1 MRLSTAPKRSRA
13 PGLTSLI
20 DVIFLLLMF
29 FMLASTFS
37 IYQRL
42 DVTSGAEGAGQMERS
57 PILLQVFAEG
67 QLSLNGERVDI
78 GALISSLEDDGIE
91 KARPVALIPAR
102 DSTVQ
107 DVVNALEQLKAAG
120 WSATIVAN

>member
-1 MRLSTAPKRSRA
+1 MRLSEAPKRSRA

-37 IYQRL
+37 IYQKL
-42 DVTSGAEGAGQMERS
+42 DVTSGTEGAGQMEQS

-67 QLSLNGERVDI
+67 QLSVNGDRVKVE
-78 GALISSLEDDGIE
+78 ALIVALDNAGIE
-91 KARPVALIPAR
+91 KVRPVAIIPAK

-107 DVVNALEQLKAAG
+107 DVVSALEMLKTAG
-120 WSATIVAN
+120 WSATIVGN

>member
-1 MRLSTAPKRSRA
+1 MRLSEAPKRSRA

-37 IYQRL
+37 IYQKL
-42 DVTSGAEGAGQMERS
+42 DVTPGARGAGQMEQS
-57 PILLQVFAEG
+57 PVLLQVFADG
-67 QLSLNGERVDI
+67 QLSVNGQRVKVE
-78 GALISSLEDDGIE
+78 ALIATLDEAGIG
-91 KARPVALIPAR
+91 KKRTVAVIPAR

-107 DVVNALEQLKAAG
+107 DVVNALEMLKTAG
-120 WSATIVAN
+120 RSVTIVGN

>member
-1 MRLSTAPKRSRA
+1 MRLSEAPKRSRA

-42 DVTSGAEGAGQMERS
+42 DVTSGSEGVGKMEHK
-57 PILLQVFAEG
+57 PVLLQVFAEG
-67 QLSLNGERVDI
+67 QLSVNGDRVSVLALVDALERAGV
-78 GALISSLEDDGIE
+78 E
-91 KARPVALIPAR
+91 KVRPVAILPAK

-107 DVVNALEQLKAAG
+107 DVVSALEALKTAG
-120 WSATIVAN
+120 WSATLVGN

>member
-1 MRLSTAPKRSRA
+1 MRLNKAPKRSKA

-42 DVTSGAEGAGQMERS
+42 EVSTGKEGVGQMEQA
-57 PILLQVFAEG
+57 PVLLRVLEKG
-67 QLSLNGERVDI
+67 QLAVGPHNLQTEG
-78 GALISSLEDDGIE
+78 LINYLKATGIE
-91 KARPVALIPAR
+91 KSRIIAILPGAS
-102 DSTVQ
+102 STVQ
-107 DVVNALEQLKAAG
+107 DIVVVMDLLKREG
-120 WSATIVAN
+120 WSATLVGK

>member
-1 MRLSTAPKRSRA
+1 MRLSEAPKRSRA

-37 IYQRL
+37 IYQKL
-42 DVTSGAEGAGQMERS
+42 DVTSGAEGTGQMEQS

-67 QLSLNGERVDI
+67 QLSVNGDRVKVE
-78 GALISSLEDDGIE
+78 ALIATLSDAGIE
-91 KARPVALIPAR
+91 KIRPVAIIPAK

-107 DVVNALEQLKAAG
+107 DVVSALEMLKTAG
-120 WSATIVAN
+120 WSATIVGN

>member
-1 MRLSTAPKRSRA
+1 MRLSEALKRSRA

-37 IYQRL
+37 IYQKL
-42 DVTSGAEGAGQMERS
+42 DVTSGAEGAGQMEQS

-67 QLSLNGERVDI
+67 QLSVNGDRVKVE
-78 GALISSLEDDGIE
+78 ALIAALDNAGIE
-91 KARPVALIPAR
+91 KVRPVAIIPAK

-107 DVVNALEQLKAAG
+107 DVVSALEMLKTAG
-120 WSATIVAN
+120 WSATIVGN